1 MNKSQLDQHITVLG
15 WLYIVLHALGLLV
28 GGFVFVLL
36 AGIGLVSGDMQALG
50 VLGVVGVFVAMLMA
64 VLSIPGLLAGYGL
77 LKRTSWGRI
86 LAIIVG
92 ILNLPNFPL
101 GTALGVYALLVLF
114 QEGADTYFTGRRE
127 PEV

>member
-15 WLYIVLHALGLLV
+15 GLYIVLHALGLLV